1 MPRGLPD
8 YYNPDTLVSQRLA
21 NVEEIV
27 TQQRKIASIDNRG
40 RTLFFDSFGE
50 GMGGWLLSN
59 DGLGED
65 AVASTAKSLIPPASA
80 YLDAGTS
87 GSSGGSSII
96 KGFHLGASALI
107 GLETSFRYA
116 NNTPNLE
123 LFMYYNLA
131 GNEFFARMDI
141 LPLSGVVRIWI
152 DSEFVTVGN
161 IGYNGSSAGPWLLI
175 KLVADFVNGKYVRA
189 LIGHLELDLTAYA
202 LDSSAAA
209 AAGRATFWLK
219 CTAVN
224 AVTNDGYIG
233 HVAGTVDEP

>member
-1 MPRGLPD
+1 ECVFLTRGEIRQSDNHLPIL
-8 YYNPDTLVSQRLA
+8 P
-21 NVEEIV
+21 
-27 TQQRKIASIDNRG
+27 NRVLDPLFLPLFLRATFAYDAVNN
-40 RTLFFDSFGE
+40 RTLSQDQ
-50 GMGGWLLSN
+50 L
-59 DGLGED
+59 
-65 AVASTAKSLIPPASA
+65 TR
-80 YLDAGTS
+80 
-87 GSSGGSSII
+87 
-96 KGFHLGASALI
+96 ASALI
-107 GLETSFRYA
+107 GLETSFRYL

-161 IGYNGSSAGPWLLI
+161 IGYNGSTNGPWLLI

-202 LDSSAAA
+202 LDSSAVASP
-209 AAGRATFWLK
+209 GWVTFWLR
-219 CTAVN
+219 CAAVN